1 MKVKKLEAVN
11 SKIETPPVP
20 AKTAVPPAVNVV
32 AGSKIITNNPDITDE
47 PKSEEHLHMALL
59 GNSLSLRDV
68 YLKVSDDGGEF
79 FGNVE
84 LEEAMKSLLDE
95 SREMVRN
102 GSIEEVKEFMNK
114 LVNLSSRYHRQIN
127 FATNMT
133 SGILVKHQIRLGLIY
148 LQQKRLLKKIDADV
162 NWLDWFGETHGAG
175 ALRSG
180 QDFMRLA
187 STPNI
192 IRYAVFGRDRLIEI
206 LRGISPYGSSDD
218 PIGDFLMK
226 YGFTFDPEADEFMED
241 WRSSIDAAVAM
252 EKIKKIERK
261 DDFSLGVGFEQIK
274 TVIDNNIAVDTGIIN
289 NMVIVKEAGGNVAD
303 YLETLVLGKGSKPVP
318 IERAEKRE
326 TVQVL
331 SKKLQEI
338 VAYYSKDTEAI
349 SQISRDHVN
358 SLRESVE
365 ALTVLLDT

>member
-133 SGILVKHQIRLGLIY
+133 SGILVKHRSALGLSICS
-148 LQQKRLLKKIDADV
+148 
-162 NWLDWFGETHGAG
+162 
-175 ALRSG
+175 RSG
-180 QDFMRLA
+180 CLRR
-187 STPNI
+187 STP
-192 IRYAVFGRDRLIEI
+192 
-206 LRGISPYGSSDD
+206 
-218 PIGDFLMK
+218 M
-226 YGFTFDPEADEFMED
+226 
-241 WRSSIDAAVAM
+241 
-252 EKIKKIERK
+252 
-261 DDFSLGVGFEQIK
+261 
-274 TVIDNNIAVDTGIIN
+274 
-289 NMVIVKEAGGNVAD
+289 
-303 YLETLVLGKGSKPVP
+303 
-318 IERAEKRE
+318 
-326 TVQVL
+326 
-331 SKKLQEI
+331 
-338 VAYYSKDTEAI
+338 
-349 SQISRDHVN
+349 
-358 SLRESVE
+358 
-365 ALTVLLDT
+365 